1 MNFSR
6 QPNNLNPVDILIQNM
21 KQQQIKQEIDQQY
34 KLLSSQMAQEASQ
47 SIKELREKKQKDKQ
61 NNNDTLL
68 QKLVNQGLATV
79 KADKPGRQSPIKV
92 SNKKGRKK
100 LEDEITKTEYF
111 KLSIDD
117 QIAYDRKM
125 ATLYAKKGLG
135 AYRSFKRQAP
145 VNVNKK
151 QRVLFNNYSDSF
163 IPSYT

>member
-34 KLLSSQMAQEASQ
+34 KLLSSQMVQEASQ
-47 SIKELREKKQKDKQ
+47 SIKDLREKKQKDKQ

-68 QKLVNQGLATV
+68 QQLVNQGLAKV
-79 KADKPGRQSPIKV
+79 KPDKPGRQSPIKV

-117 QIAYDRKM
+117 QIKYDRKM

>member
-1 MNFSR
+1 MNFSGH
-6 QPNNLNPVDILIQNM
+6 PNNLSPVDILIQNM

-68 QKLVNQGLATV
+68 QKLVNQGLAKV
-79 KADKPGRQSPIKV
+79 RPDKPIIV

-117 QIAYDRKM
+117 QIKYDRKM
-125 ATLYAKKGLG
+125 ATLYQKKGLG
-135 AYRSFKRQAP
+135 PYRSFKRQP
-145 VNVNKK
+145 VNINKK
-151 QRVLFNNYSDSF
+151 QRVLFNNYSDSINF
-163 IPSYT
+163 SYT

>member
-34 KLLSSQMAQEASQ
+34 KLLSSQMVQEASQ

-68 QKLVNQGLATV
+68 QQLVNQGLAKV
-79 KADKPGRQSPIKV
+79 KPGRQSPIKV

-117 QIAYDRKM
+117 QIKYDRKM

-151 QRVLFNNYSDSF
+151 QRVLFNNYSDSLF
-163 IPSYT
+163 PSYT